1 MVDSTQPDP
10 NQQPQTMKPIVLPT
24 NKLDDLPMDAKI
36 ELDKLLRRGTPVQKV
51 KTIIEKK
58 WVGQTDALP
67 AAYSTFRA
75 YYEGNKARLE
85 QERAK
90 ELEELQKSGADFQ
103 NLEEM
108 VDGVANGE
116 EADFQTKYQE
126 IIDFIEDRIAF
137 IQDQQSSG
145 FASPQYE
152 TAMVQWAK
160 AKKEVLEK
168 LEKYKSEVDKKIHEA
183 DMAFIENYGYEL
195 LLEVFNVVHEL
206 YGDDKFSEFKE
217 KLKGKIVKV
226 VERAQ
231 ERFDRDF
238 NEL

>member
-1 MVDSTQPDP
+1 MVDATQPDP
-10 NQQPQTMKPIVLPT
+10 NQQPPSLKPILLPT
-24 NKLDDLPMDAKI
+24 NKLDDLPIDAKL
-36 ELDKLLRRGTPVQKV
+36 ELDAYLRRGVPVQKT
-51 KTIIEKK
+51 KTLLERK

-67 AAYSTFRA
+67 ASYTTFRS
-75 YYEGNKARLE
+75 YYETHRTRLE

-90 ELEELQKSGADFQ
+90 ELEELAKTGQDFKE
-103 NLEEM
+103 LESLT
-108 VDGVANGE
+108 DAVANGE
-116 EADFQTKYQE
+116 EADFQSKYQD

-137 IQDQQSSG
+137 IQEQQSSG

-160 AKKEVLEK
+160 TKKEVLEK
-168 LEKYKSEVDKKIHEA
+168 LEKYKSEIDKKIHEA
-183 DMAFIENYGYEL
+183 DMSFIENYGYEL
-195 LLEVFNVVHEL
+195 LLEVYNVVHEL

-217 KLKGKIVKV
+217 RLKGKIVTV